1 MKNSVL
7 QLLKC
12 GLLGWGLA
20 TSALLSA
27 QTIDPV
33 STTQGTEP
41 ANTEKPFGDYVVT
54 QSFELGYRFV
64 DVTNRKA
71 SPGAPTD
78 LSMYNTLVNL
88 HQGPRLLQQSIS
100 FQSPS
105 HTGLLFDDLS
115 LSSFGFGG
123 DPNDVVRARVSKYNW
138 YDFTGLFR
146 RDWNF
151 FDYNLF
157 VNPLNPS
164 TSNPSIPVLHS
175 PHSYDTVRRM
185 LDLGLTIAPQQVF
198 SVRLAYNRN
207 TFEGNSASTIPEA
220 SDDELIET
228 QLIQK
233 NRVNT
238 DGYRFGIDFR
248 GVPKTIFSYDQFITH
263 SKYGSTWSDQNFS
276 YVLTNGTPADLG
288 MVWNTQNGQPC
299 VVPFNPAPP
308 VANEFC
314 SLYLAY
320 KRSNPV
326 TTTAPTEQFR
336 VSSNL
341 IPHVSLNGSISY
353 SNLDMRSTFND
364 LFTGFFPDTGTRQ
377 YTTTGPIRSER
388 ISVNSNLAAAVRITR
403 RLRLINQFRFNAFR
417 IPSNWNSFL
426 STWSGD
432 SAFSPVGSTPD
443 AIDNTFFTRFLREDT
458 KSNET
463 DLEYDF
469 SKAVGGRVGYR
480 FTRSTYSH
488 LGLNQDL
495 TTGDE
500 DIDEDVVEVNSH
512 TAIGGLWVRPM
523 SGLRANADVELTS
536 ANNFLTRISPR
547 RKLQYRFG
555 SNYQPKRWINVGVV
569 ANVYEA
575 RNGVSEISYNA
586 HNRNFGFT
594 ASLTPNERFALDLA
608 YNVNNV
614 ASNSFICFQSSPSPA
629 TANGIACAADT
640 EGGAPIEV
648 YQTYGATDNYGL
660 VTGMIRPSKRVRLN
674 LGYSIVSVNGNATTL
689 NPLQPYG
696 SLRSNF
702 HRPVGEV
709 EIGLNHGVSLIG
721 RWNYYDY
728 REKDPFSGPTLPR
741 DFHANVTVVA
751 LRYAF

>member
-1 MKNSVL
+1 MKHSFL
-7 QLLKC
+7 QILKC
-12 GLLGWGLA
+12 GLLGSSLA
-20 TSALLSA
+20 MSVLLSA
-27 QTIDPV
+27 QTIDPA
-33 STTQGTEP
+33 STTQGADPEKS
-41 ANTEKPFGDYVVT
+41 EKPFGDYVVT

-71 SPGAPTD
+71 APGAPTD

-88 HQGPRLLQQSIS
+88 HEGPRVLEQSIS
-100 FQSPS
+100 IQSPS
-105 HTGLLFDDLS
+105 HNGALFDELS
-115 LSSFGFGG
+115 VSSFGFGG
-123 DPNDVVRARVSKYNW
+123 DPNDVVRARASKYNL

-151 FDYNLF
+151 FDYNLL
-157 VNPLNPS
+157 VNPLNPAN
-164 TSNPSIPVLHS
+164 SNPSIPILNS

-185 LDLGLTIAPQQVF
+185 LDLGLTIAPQRLF
-198 SVRLAYNRN
+198 SVRLDYNRN
-207 TFEGNSASTIPEA
+207 TFEGRSSSTIPEA

-228 QLIQK
+228 QLVQK
-233 NRVNT
+233 NRVIT

-248 GVPKTIFSYDQFITH
+248 GVPRTIFSYDQFITH
-263 SKYGSTWSDQNFS
+263 TKYGTTWSDQNLPF
-276 YVLTNGTPADLG
+276 VLTNGTPADLG
-288 MVWNTQNGQPC
+288 IVWNTLNGQPC
-299 VVPFNPAPP
+299 GTPFIPAPP
-308 VANEFC
+308 VASELC

-320 KRSNPV
+320 NRSNPV
-326 TTTAPTEQFR
+326 TTNAPTEQFR

-341 IPHVSLNGSISY
+341 IPRVSLNGSIAY

-364 LFTGFFPDTGTRQ
+364 FFNGFLADTGTRQ

-388 ISVNSNLAAAVRITR
+388 IAVSSDLAATVRLTK
-403 RLRLINQFRFNAFR
+403 RLRLVNQFRFYAFR
-417 IPSNWNSFL
+417 IPSSWNSFF

-432 SAFSPVGSTPD
+432 SAFSPVGPTPD
-443 AIDNTFFTRFLREDT
+443 SVDNTFFTRLLKENT

-463 DLEYDF
+463 DVEYDL
-469 SKAVGGRVGYR
+469 SKSVGVRLGYR
-480 FTRSTYSH
+480 FARSTYSH

-500 DIDEDVVEVNSH
+500 EIDEDIVEVNSY
-512 TAIGGLWVRPM
+512 TAIGGVWFRPVA
-523 SGLRANADVELTS
+523 GLRANADIELTT
-536 ANNFLTRISPR
+536 ADNFLTRISPR
-547 RKLQYRFG
+547 RRLQYRFR
-555 SNYQPKRWINVGVV
+555 SSYQPRKWINLGVT
-569 ANVYEA
+569 ANVLEA

-594 ASLTPNERFALDLA
+594 VSLAPNERFGLDLA
-608 YNVNNV
+608 YNLNNV
-614 ASNSFICFQSSPSPA
+614 GSNSFICFQSSPSPA
-629 TANGIACAADT
+629 TTNGFACAADE
-640 EGGAPIEV
+640 EGGAPIEI

-660 VTGMIRPSKRVRLN
+660 ATAMIKPSKQVRLN
-674 LGYSIVSVNGNATTL
+674 LGYSIVSVNGTATIL

-709 EIGLNHGVSLIG
+709 EIGVSHGVSLIG

-728 REKDPFSGPTLPR
+728 REKDPFFGPTLPR

-751 LRYAF
+751 LRYVF